1 MVVPL
6 APFSPGCPGLVQ
18 ISVIPSFP
26 FSPMC
31 PSLPSTPGTPSFPLM
46 VTASFP
52 SFPLIE
58 MPSLPLIPTSPLSP
72 LTEMPSFPL
81 MPTPDTPSFPLTPI
95 TPSLPSAP
103 AFPTM
108 TLSADSS
115 LSSMTSMIVLPLAS
129 WLTLVLTFLPEYS
142 LSAFVPSPWIFTV
155 LSSLFRTVAP
165 LLAPKYRPLPSV
177 ALLTASFR
185 SPMVAALFFWSSLAF
200 ASAVPFS
207 ALFTLLIVDPP
218 TFTVPS
224 PSVIVVL
231 LLPAFPFEI
240 EVIPFSALASCTCS
254 FPFTLLTPM
263 LPSVSF
269 VLSAPPTMSIVLLS
283 SLAMTLLLSVCPS
296 SPANFSPSSSPRLSP
311 SLLTVVLTYL
321 SPLTVSGV
329 VELMVFVPFGVFAS
343 WITQFTSP
351 LMLLT
356 ASFRSPMV
364 AALFFWS
371 SLAFASAVPFS
382 ALFTLLIVD
391 PPTFTVPSPSV
402 IVVLLLP
409 AFPFEIDVI
418 PFSALASIILMLVLP
433 LASWLTLVLMFSPEY
448 SLSAF
453 VPSPWIF
460 TVLPSLFRTVAP
472 LLAPKYSPLPLI
484 ASLVMLVM
492 FWFSLFS
499 STLYCTP
506 SVSVTEVRYFPS
518 PLNFTVGVV
527 SLVSVTVFWL
537 PLSAVTPNWAL
548 ILVIGVVVLLLI
560 LVIRSPVIFLT
571 SLFLSIPYVT
581 FLSLRLTVIV
591 SSAVAN
597 SIVGVVPSPSLT
609 WLVALP
615 AFRLKPLFRLLMSVL
630 LF

>member
-1 MVVPL
+1 M
-6 APFSPGCPGLVQ
+6 
-18 ISVIPSFP
+18 
-26 FSPMC
+26 
-31 PSLPSTPGTPSFPLM
+31 LP
-46 VTASFP
+46 
-52 SFPLIE
+52 
-58 MPSLPLIPTSPLSP
+58 
-72 LTEMPSFPL
+72 
-81 MPTPDTPSFPLTPI
+81 
-95 TPSLPSAP
+95 
-103 AFPTM
+103 
-108 TLSADSS
+108 
-115 LSSMTSMIVLPLAS
+115 
-129 WLTLVLTFLPEYS
+129 
-142 LSAFVPSPWIFTV
+142 
-155 LSSLFRTVAP
+155 SLFRTVAP
-165 LLAPKYRPLPSV
+165 LLAPKYSPLPLIASLVMLVMFWFSLFSSTLYCTPSV
-177 ALLTASFR
+177 SVTEVRYFP
-185 SPMVAALFFWSSLAF
+185 SPLNFTVGVVSLVSVTVFWLPL
-200 ASAVPFS
+200 SAVTPNW
-207 ALFTLLIVDPP
+207 ALILVTGLF
-218 TFTVPS
+218 
-224 PSVIVVL
+224 VVL
-231 LLPAFPFEI
+231 LMLLISLFLSIPYVTFLSLRLTVIVSSAVANSIVGVVASPSFTWLVVAPAFRLKPAFR
-240 EVIPFSALASCTCS
+240 
-254 FPFTLLTPM
+254 LLM
-263 LPSVSF
+263 SVLLF
-269 VLSAPPTMSIVLLS
+269 WTVLLLVIVL
-283 SLAMTLLLSVCPS
+283 
-296 SPANFSPSSSPRLSP
+296 FSWSSSSPRFNP

>member
-1 MVVPL
+1 MLLMLLISLFLSIPYVTFLSLRLTVIVSSAVANSIVGVV
-6 APFSPGCPGLVQ
+6 AS
-18 ISVIPSFP
+18 PSFTW
-26 FSPMC
+26 
-31 PSLPSTPGTPSFPLM
+31 L
-46 VTASFP
+46 VV
-52 SFPLIE
+52 
-58 MPSLPLIPTSPLSP
+58 
-72 LTEMPSFPL
+72 
-81 MPTPDTPSFPLTPI
+81 
-95 TPSLPSAP
+95 AP
-103 AFPTM
+103 AFRLKPAFRLLM
-108 TLSADSS
+108 S
-115 LSSMTSMIVLPLAS
+115 VL
-129 WLTLVLTFLPEYS
+129 
-142 LSAFVPSPWIFTV
+142 
-155 LSSLFRTVAP
+155 LFWT
-165 LLAPKYRPLPSV
+165 
-177 ALLTASFR
+177 
-185 SPMVAALFFWSSLAF
+185 
-200 ASAVPFS
+200 
-207 ALFTLLIVDPP
+207 
-218 TFTVPS
+218 
-224 PSVIVVL
+224 VL
-231 LLPAFPFEI
+231 LL
-240 EVIPFSALASCTCS
+240 V
-254 FPFTLLTPM
+254 
-263 LPSVSF
+263 
-269 VLSAPPTMSIVLLS
+269 IVL
-283 SLAMTLLLSVCPS
+283 
-296 SPANFSPSSSPRLSP
+296 FSWSSSSPRLSP

-409 AFPFEIDVI
+409 AFPFEIEVI

>member
-1 MVVPL
+1 M
-6 APFSPGCPGLVQ
+6 
-18 ISVIPSFP
+18 
-26 FSPMC
+26 
-31 PSLPSTPGTPSFPLM
+31 
-46 VTASFP
+46 
-52 SFPLIE
+52 
-58 MPSLPLIPTSPLSP
+58 
-72 LTEMPSFPL
+72 
-81 MPTPDTPSFPLTPI
+81 
-95 TPSLPSAP
+95 
-103 AFPTM
+103 
-108 TLSADSS
+108 
-115 LSSMTSMIVLPLAS
+115 
-129 WLTLVLTFLPEYS
+129 
-142 LSAFVPSPWIFTV
+142 
-155 LSSLFRTVAP
+155 
-165 LLAPKYRPLPSV
+165 
-177 ALLTASFR
+177 
-185 SPMVAALFFWSSLAF
+185 
-200 ASAVPFS
+200 
-207 ALFTLLIVDPP
+207 
-218 TFTVPS
+218 
-224 PSVIVVL
+224 
-231 LLPAFPFEI
+231 
-240 EVIPFSALASCTCS
+240 
-254 FPFTLLTPM
+254 
-263 LPSVSF
+263 
-269 VLSAPPTMSIVLLS
+269 
-283 SLAMTLLLSVCPS
+283 
-296 SPANFSPSSSPRLSP
+296 
-311 SLLTVVLTYL
+311 
-321 SPLTVSGV
+321 
-329 VELMVFVPFGVFAS
+329 
-343 WITQFTSP
+343 
-351 LMLLT
+351 
-356 ASFRSPMV
+356 
-364 AALFFWS
+364 
-371 SLAFASAVPFS
+371 
-382 ALFTLLIVD
+382 
-391 PPTFTVPSPSV
+391 
-402 IVVLLLP
+402 
-409 AFPFEIDVI
+409 I

-548 ILVIGVVVLLLI
+548 MLVIGVVVLLLI